1 MDAGAAM
8 GGTGLFISIVGI
20 IYSAVNHKHIRSKCC
35 GKELDFSI
43 DIDSTEEAKKSG
55 EKKEEPVD
63 TIIKLHNGRVA
74 PHSTDD

>member
-55 EKKEEPVD
+55 GSKSEVSNSKVVPEE
-63 TIIKLHNGRVA
+63 
-74 PHSTDD
+74 SS